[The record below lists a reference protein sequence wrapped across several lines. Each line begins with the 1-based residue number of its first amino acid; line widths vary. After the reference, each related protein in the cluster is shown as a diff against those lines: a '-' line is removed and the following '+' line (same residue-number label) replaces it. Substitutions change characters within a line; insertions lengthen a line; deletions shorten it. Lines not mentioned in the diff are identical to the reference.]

1 MDAKVETSTRKP
13 LGFLAKGGET
23 AALILA
29 HDWSGTPLGPPETW
43 PQFLRSALSICLTSS
58 FPTAIY
64 WGPEFHLL
72 YNDAWALVPVERHPW
87 AMGRPAAEVW
97 PDIWDVIGPQ
107 LALVLESGEGFST
120 YDQMLPLMLSGVRRE
135 TYWNYS
141 FTAIRSDDGSTVGV
155 FSQGHE
161 TTDRVLGER
170 RNRFL
175 LDLSDRLRSL
185 ADPREVI
192 ETAQEALGRH
202 LGANRVGYGEVE
214 ETARY
219 FTTQCN
225 WTDGSVPSREGTH
238 DLAGFG
244 PDVLAA
250 LRAGIPLLISDAA
263 RDPRTCAP
271 ESLAAFDAIDTRA
284 VITASLVKEGRMQA
298 ALYVHAQEPR
308 PWGEH
313 DAELV
318 AEVAERTWAAVER
331 ARAEARLRENEE
343 RQAFLLRLGDKIRR
357 LSDPE
362 AVVAATARALGER
375 LGVTRVAYAE
385 IDEAAGLASVPRG
398 WVDETAEHLPE
409 RIRLADYGEILIER
423 LRAGGTLRVDNTAT
437 DPVTCG
443 SYAVLDMIA
452 ARALVSV
459 PLFKDNRFAVSL
471 NVHQDR
477 PRTWTDSEVELI
489 EAVAERTRE
498 AVERARSEMA
508 LREREALLQQLNDTL
523 EHRIE
528 ATLSERNLLATI
540 VETTDAQIQVLDH
553 GYRWL
558 AINKACA
565 DEYQRIFGKRPEIG
579 GSLLELLSDKP
590 EQQAAAKAVWSRA
603 LAGEAFTQVS
613 EFGDRELDS
622 RFYEMRFEVLRGQ
635 DGSQIGAFLTGRDVT
650 ERVAE
655 QRRLAEAQAA
665 RREADT
671 LYRAYFE
678 NAPEAL
684 FVIGVGSDGGFV
696 VEEVNPAHETGV
708 GFKIE
713 DIRGKRIEDI
723 LPPSVAQQVL
733 KTYRHVIE
741 TGAIHQY
748 REEFDIGSEPQHWD
762 TSLVP
767 VRDADGRIVRM
778 MGSSR
783 NVTRQVT
790 AEEAL
795 RQSQKMESMGQLTG
809 GVAHDFNNL
818 LTPIV
823 GALDMLQSRG
833 VGGERE
839 QRLIAAAAQS
849 AERAKTL
856 VQRLLAFAR
865 RQPLQTAAV
874 DVGKVV
880 GGMADLVA
888 STTGPQVKV
897 VVEVADDLP
906 PAKADLNQLE
916 MALLNLAVNARDAMP
931 GGGTLRISALA
942 ETIQEGAGGTLQPGR
957 YVRLSVADTGVG
969 MDEATLARA
978 VEPFF
983 STKGIGKGTG
993 LGLSMAHGL
1002 ASQLGGALSIK
1013 SKLGLG
1019 TNVELWLPES
1029 ADAPKSPSPADE
1041 VPHAHAL
1048 GTVLLVDDE
1057 EFVRLSTAEMLSDLG
1072 YKVLEAATAEA
1083 GFSLAQSGAEFD
1095 LLITD
1100 HLMPGMTG
1108 SDLAQAVQ
1116 ALRPGVPILVI
1127 SGYAETEGIVPDLPR
1142 LTKPFRKDEL
1152 AAGLALLMKSSSF

>member
-1 MDAKVETSTRKP
+1 MMDAKFEASDRGY
-13 LGFLAKGGET
+13 LGFLANGGET

-29 HDWSGTPLGPPETW
+29 HDWSATPLGSPETW
-43 PQFLRSALSICLTSS
+43 PQSLLSSLSICLTSS

-64 WGPEFHLL
+64 WGPELHLL
-72 YNDAWALVPVERHPW
+72 YNDAWAPIPAGRHPW
-87 AMGRPAAEVW
+87 ALGRPGAEVW
-97 PDIWDVIGPQ
+97 TDIWDVVYPQ
-107 LALVLESGEGFST
+107 LARVLETGEGFST
-120 YDQMLPLMLSGVRRE
+120 YDQMLPMVRGGVRRE

-141 FTAIRSDDGSTVGV
+141 FTPIRGEDGSISGV
-155 FSQGHE
+155 FNQGHE

-175 LDLSDRLRSL
+175 LDLSDKLRSL
-185 ADPREVI
+185 ADPRKVI
-192 ETAQEALGRH
+192 EVAQEALGRH

-219 FTTQCN
+219 FTTERN

-263 RDPRTCAP
+263 RDPRTSAP

-284 VITASLVKEGRMQA
+284 VITASLVKEGRMRA
-298 ALYVHAQEPR
+298 ALYVHAREPR

-318 AEVAERTWAAVER
+318 TEVAERTWAAVER
-331 ARAEARLRENEE
+331 ARSEATLREREARLRE
-343 RQAFLLRLGDKIRR
+343 
-357 LSDPE
+357 
-362 AVVAATARALGER
+362 
-375 LGVTRVAYAE
+375 
-385 IDEAAGLASVPRG
+385 
-398 WVDETAEHLPE
+398 
-409 RIRLADYGEILIER
+409 
-423 LRAGGTLRVDNTAT
+423 
-437 DPVTCG
+437 
-443 SYAVLDMIA
+443 
-452 ARALVSV
+452 
-459 PLFKDNRFAVSL
+459 
-471 NVHQDR
+471 
-477 PRTWTDSEVELI
+477 
-489 EAVAERTRE
+489 
-498 AVERARSEMA
+498 
-508 LREREALLQQLNDTL
+508 LNDTL

-528 ATLSERNLLATI
+528 AALAERNLLATI
-540 VETTDAQIQVLDH
+540 VETTDAQIQVLDRD
-553 GYRWL
+553 YRWL
-558 AINKACA
+558 AINKACT

-579 GSLLELLSDKP
+579 GSLLELLADRP
-590 EQQAAAKAVWSRA
+590 DQQAAAKAVWSRA

-613 EFGDRELDS
+613 EFGDRALDS
-622 RFYEMRFEVLRGQ
+622 RFYEMRFEVLRGP
-635 DGSQIGAFLTGRDVT
+635 DGSQAGAFLMGRDVT

-655 QRRLAEAQAA
+655 QQRLAEAQAA
-665 RREADT
+665 RREADA

-684 FVIGVGSDGGFV
+684 FVVGVRSDGGFV
-696 VEEVNPAHETGV
+696 VEEVNPAHEAGV
-708 GFKIE
+708 GFKID

-723 LPPSVAQQVL
+723 LPPSVARRVL
-733 KTYRHVIE
+733 ETYRHVVE
-741 TGAIHQY
+741 TATIYQY
-748 REEFDIGSEPQHWD
+748 REVFDLAGGPQHWD

-767 VRDADGRIVRM
+767 VRDADGRIIRL

-839 QRLIAAAAQS
+839 QRLIAGAAQS

-865 RQPLQTAAV
+865 RQPLQMTAV

-880 GGMADLVA
+880 RGMADLVA
-888 STTGPQVKV
+888 STTGPQVRV
-897 VVEVADDLP
+897 MVEVAEALP
-906 PAKADLNQLE
+906 PAKADPNQLE

-931 GGGTLRISALA
+931 RGGTLRITASAEA
-942 ETIQEGAGGTLQPGR
+942 VQAGVDGTLPAGR

-993 LGLSMAHGL
+993 LGLSMVHGL

-1013 SKLGLG
+1013 SKPGLG

-1029 ADAPKSPSPADE
+1029 ADRPEAPGPARE
-1041 VPHAHAL
+1041 VHLDHARRSA
-1048 GTVLLVDDE
+1048 LLVDDE
-1057 EFVRLSTAEMLSDLG
+1057 ELVRLSTADMLADLG
-1072 YKVLEAATAEA
+1072 YDVLEAATAEE
-1083 GFSLAQSGAEFD
+1083 GLALVQKGAELD
-1095 LLITD
+1095 LLVTD

-1108 SDLAQAVQ
+1108 SDLARTVQ
-1116 ALRPGVPILVI
+1116 TLRPGVPILVI
-1127 SGYAETEGIVPDLPR
+1127 SGYAESEGIEPDLPR

-1152 AAGLALLMKSSSF
+1152 VASLASLIKGRSF

>member
-1 MDAKVETSTRKP
+1 
-13 LGFLAKGGET
+13 
-23 AALILA
+23 
-29 HDWSGTPLGPPETW
+29 
-43 PQFLRSALSICLTSS
+43 
-58 FPTAIY
+58 
-64 WGPEFHLL
+64 
-72 YNDAWALVPVERHPW
+72 
-87 AMGRPAAEVW
+87 MGRPGAEVW
-97 PDIWDVIGPQ
+97 TDIWDVIRPQ
-107 LALVLESGEGFST
+107 LARVLETGEGFST
-120 YDQMLPLMLSGVRRE
+120 YDQMLPMVRGGARRE

-141 FTAIRSDDGSTVGV
+141 FTPIHGEDGSIAGV
-155 FSQGHE
+155 FNQGHE
-161 TTDRVLGER
+161 ITDRVLGER
-170 RNRFL
+170 RHRFL

-185 ADPREVI
+185 ADPRTVI

-219 FTTQCN
+219 FTTDRN

-250 LRAGIPLLISDAA
+250 LHAGIPLLVSNVAC
-263 RDPRTCAP
+263 DPRTSAP

-284 VITASLVKEGRMQA
+284 VITASLVKEGRMRA
-298 ALYVHAQEPR
+298 ALYVHAREPR
-308 PWGEH
+308 PWLEH

-318 AEVAERTWAAVER
+318 TEVAERTWAAVER
-331 ARAEARLRENEE
+331 ARSEA
-343 RQAFLLRLGDKIRR
+343 
-357 LSDPE
+357 
-362 AVVAATARALGER
+362 
-375 LGVTRVAYAE
+375 
-385 IDEAAGLASVPRG
+385 
-398 WVDETAEHLPE
+398 
-409 RIRLADYGEILIER
+409 
-423 LRAGGTLRVDNTAT
+423 
-437 DPVTCG
+437 
-443 SYAVLDMIA
+443 
-452 ARALVSV
+452 
-459 PLFKDNRFAVSL
+459 
-471 NVHQDR
+471 
-477 PRTWTDSEVELI
+477 
-489 EAVAERTRE
+489 
-498 AVERARSEMA
+498 A
-508 LREREALLQQLNDTL
+508 LRERESRLRQLNDTL

-528 ATLSERNLLATI
+528 AALAERNLLATI
-540 VETTDAQIQVLDH
+540 VETTDALVQVIDH
-553 GYRWL
+553 EYRWL
-558 AINKACA
+558 AINKACS
-565 DEYQRIFGKRPEIG
+565 DGYQRIYGKRPEIG
-579 GSLLELLSDKP
+579 GSLLELLSDRP
-590 EQQAAAKAVWSRA
+590 EQQAAAKALWSRA

-622 RFYEMRFEVLRGQ
+622 RFYEMRFEVLRAP

-665 RREADT
+665 RRQADA

-684 FVIGVGSDGGFV
+684 FVVGVEPDGGFV
-696 VEEVNPAHETGV
+696 VEEVNPAHEASV

-723 LPPSVAQQVL
+723 LLPSVAERVL
-733 KTYRHVIE
+733 EAYRYVVE
-741 TGAIHQY
+741 TGTIYQY
-748 REEFDIGSEPQHWD
+748 REIFDLAGGPQHWD

-767 VRDADGRIVRM
+767 VRDADGRIVRL

-833 VGGERE
+833 IGGERE

-865 RQPLQTAAV
+865 RQPLQMTAV

-880 GGMADLVA
+880 RGMTDLVA
-888 STTGPQVKV
+888 STTGPQVRV
-897 VVEVADDLP
+897 VVEVAEDLP
-906 PAKADLNQLE
+906 PAKADPNQLE

-931 GGGTLRISALA
+931 SGGMLRITASA
-942 ETIQEGAGGTLQPGR
+942 ETIQAGAGGMLQAGR
-957 YVRLSVADTGVG
+957 YICLSVADTGVG
-969 MDEATLARA
+969 MDEVTLARA

-983 STKGIGKGTG
+983 STKGIGKGAG
-993 LGLSMAHGL
+993 LGLSMVHGL
-1002 ASQLGGALSIK
+1002 ASQLGGTLSIK
-1013 SKLGLG
+1013 SKVGLG
-1019 TNVELWLPES
+1019 TNVELWLPKS
-1029 ADAPKSPSPADE
+1029 ADVPEAMGPTRE
-1041 VPHAHAL
+1041 VPHARAR
-1048 GTVLLVDDE
+1048 GTALLVDDE
-1057 EFVRLSTAEMLSDLG
+1057 EFVRLSTADMLADLG
-1072 YKVLEAATAEA
+1072 YDVLEAATAEE
-1083 GFSLAQSGAEFD
+1083 GLALVQNGVEIAV
-1095 LLITD
+1095 LVTD

-1108 SDLAQAVQ
+1108 SDLARAVQ
-1116 ALRPGVPILVI
+1116 TLRPGVPILVI
-1127 SGYAETEGIVPDLPR
+1127 SGYAESEGIEPDLPR

-1152 AAGLALLMKSSSF
+1152 VVSLESLRNGNSS